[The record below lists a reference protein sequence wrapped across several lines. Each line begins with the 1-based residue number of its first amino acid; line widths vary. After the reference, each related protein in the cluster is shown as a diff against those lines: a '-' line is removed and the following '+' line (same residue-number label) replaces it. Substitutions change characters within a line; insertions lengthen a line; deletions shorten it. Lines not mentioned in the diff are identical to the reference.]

1 MIAAIA
7 GQVFQ
12 GTFMPIRVALG
23 LALVLAA
30 IPLALPSLAQE
41 AGQTRLVLSETASRE
56 VEQDTLVAVLSAR
69 GESASAREAQ
79 SAVNGAMAAAIAAVR
94 AVESVRTATGGYRV
108 YQQHDR
114 EGRPTTWIA
123 EQDLRLTSRESAPLL
138 ELVGQL
144 QDAGL
149 NVSGLAYELSDEARR
164 ALENDLA
171 IEAIDALRQR
181 AERIAA
187 SMDMQIER
195 IETVRVGGAMGEPPP
210 RPMMRMSMAEA
221 ADMAPPTAL
230 PDLETVSV
238 GVEAELTLAP
248 Q

>member
-1 MIAAIA
+1 MPTRV
-7 GQVFQ
+7 VF
-12 GTFMPIRVALG
+12 A
-23 LALVLAA
+23 LALLLAA
-30 IPLALPSLAQE
+30 MPLALPALAQD
-41 AGQTRLVLSETASRE
+41 AGQTRLVLSETAARE
-56 VEQDTLVAVLSAR
+56 VEQDTLVAVLTAR
-69 GESASAREAQ
+69 AESASAREAQ
-79 SAVNGAMAAAIAAVR
+79 SAVNGSMAEAIKTAR
-94 AVESVRTATGGYRV
+94 AVESVRPATGGYRV

-149 NVSGLAYELSDEARR
+149 NVGGLAYELSDEARR
-164 ALENDLA
+164 ALESDLA
-171 IEAIDALRQR
+171 IEAIDSLRQR

-187 SMDMQIER
+187 SMGMRIEA
-195 IETVRVGGAMGEPPP
+195 IETVRVGGPMGEPPP

-230 PDLETVSV
+230 PDLESVSV
-238 GVEAELTLAP
+238 SASRRS
-248 Q
+248 

>member
-1 MIAAIA
+1 
-7 GQVFQ
+7 
-12 GTFMPIRVALG
+12 LG

-30 IPLALPSLAQE
+30 APLALPALAQD

-56 VEQDTLVAVLSAR
+56 LEQDTLVAVLSAR
-69 GESASAREAQ
+69 AESASAREAQ
-79 SAVNGAMAAAIAAVR
+79 SAVNASMAAAIERAR
-94 AVESVRTATGGYRV
+94 AVESVRPATSGYQV

-123 EQDLRLTSRESAPLL
+123 EQDLRLTSRESTPLL
-138 ELVGQL
+138 ELVGRL

-149 NVSGLAYELSDEARR
+149 NLGGLAYELSDKARR

-171 IEAIDALRQR
+171 IEALGALRQR

-187 SMDMQIER
+187 SMGMRIDT
-195 IETVRVGGAMGEPPP
+195 IETVRVGDAMGGPPP

-221 ADMAPPTAL
+221 ADIAPPTAL
-230 PDLETVSV
+230 PDLEAVSV
-238 GVEAELTLAP
+238 SVEAELTLAP
-248 Q
+248 R